1 MQIWLGVDLGTSALK
16 ITAINQDGHV
26 IARAA
31 AGYETDRPNADWVE
45 QDPLDWLSAL
55 TKVISQLDIDLAQV
69 AGVGI
74 VGQTPTL
81 VVTDSLGKPLR
92 PAMTWQD
99 TRSQNEADL
108 FAVEISDVA
117 EDFGLSLPWA
127 PSGILPKVRWLKKH
141 EPKVLQKDSRLL
153 QAKDFLLFHLTGEFV
168 SDNWSSKGLI
178 HAETLKPTQ
187 AWSSL
192 GLPNELIPA
201 IGKPWDV
208 AAKTSVGNKFL
219 PAGIPVAIGWSDAL
233 AGMLA
238 LEVFSKPTAF
248 VISGS
253 SDIAGMSCTRLS
265 EGKHNLSTVPESCA
279 PIPVIFGPTQ
289 SSGSAISWAAELFNS
304 TPDELLSKSLESSS
318 AHSEI
323 FLPYLAGE
331 RAPIWRSDVRALF
344 AGLSY
349 QSKFSDIAHAVIFGV
364 GFTARHII
372 DQAKSLSSEL
382 PTIVH
387 LGGASHQSKSWL
399 DIRSRILRSEV
410 ISFSESDSSSIG
422 AAILAASAA
431 TGVAPEVLAPNFS
444 GEKLYFTATIEDQN
458 VADTEYK
465 KYLDWVERSI
475 R

>member
-1 MQIWLGVDLGTSALK
+1 MQIWLGIDLGTSALK
-16 ITAINQDGHV
+16 LTAINQDGHV
-26 IARAA
+26 IARAT
-31 AGYETDRPNADWVE
+31 AGYETHRPNADWVE

-55 TKVISQLDIDLAQV
+55 SKVLTELEINLNEI

-81 VVTDSLGKPLR
+81 VVADLLGKPLR

-99 TRSQNEADL
+99 TRSQKEADL
-108 FAVEISDVA
+108 FAAEIPDVSK
-117 EDFGLSLPWA
+117 DFGLSLPWA
-127 PSGILPKVRWLKKH
+127 PSGILPKVRWLKEH
-141 EPKVLQKDSRLL
+141 EPKILQKDSRLL
-153 QAKDFLLFHLTGEFV
+153 QAKDFLLFHLTGEFA

-178 HAETLKPTQ
+178 NAKTLESTE
-187 AWSSL
+187 AWKSL
-192 GLPNELIPA
+192 ALPNDLIPA
-201 IGKPWDV
+201 IGKPWEV
-208 AAKTSVGNKFL
+208 AGKTSIDNKFL

-253 SDIAGMSCTRLS
+253 SDIAGISCAKLS
-265 EGKHNLSTVPESCA
+265 EGKHSLSTVPESCA

-289 SSGSAISWAAELFNS
+289 SSGSAISWAAGLFNS
-304 TPDELLSKSLESSS
+304 TPEELLSKSLERSEV
-318 AHSEI
+318 HSEI
-323 FLPYLAGE
+323 FLPFLAGE
-331 RAPIWRSDVRALF
+331 RAPIWRSDIRALF
-344 AGLSY
+344 AGLSH

-364 GFTARHII
+364 GFTARNII
-372 DQAKSLSSEL
+372 DQAKSLSKEL
-382 PTIVH
+382 PSVVH
-387 LGGASHQSKSWL
+387 LGGASHQSKLWL
-399 DIRSRILRSEV
+399 DIRSRILHSEV

-431 TGVAPEVLAPNFS
+431 TGISPEALAPKFS
-444 GEKLYFTATIEDQN
+444 GEKLHFTSTVEDQN
-458 VADTEYK
+458 IADKEYE

>member
-141 EPKVLQKDSRLL
+141 EPNVLQKDSRLL
-153 QAKDFLLFHLTGEFV
+153 QAKDFLLFHLTGEFA

-178 HAETLKPTQ
+178 HAETLRPTQ

-253 SDIAGMSCTRLS
+253 SDIAGISCAKLS
-265 EGKHNLSTVPESCA
+265 EGKHNLSTVPNSCA
-279 PIPVIFGPTQ
+279 PMPVIFGPTQ

-304 TPDELLSKSLESSS
+304 TPEELLSKSLESRET
-318 AHSEI
+318 HDEI

-331 RAPIWRSDVRALF
+331 RAPIWRSDIRALF
-344 AGLSY
+344 AGLSH

-372 DQAKSLSSEL
+372 DQAKSLSKEL
-382 PTIVH
+382 PSVVH
-387 LGGASHQSKSWL
+387 LGGASHQSKLWL

-422 AAILAASAA
+422 AAILGASAA
-431 TGVAPEVLAPNFS
+431 TGISPEVLAPKFS
-444 GEKLYFTATIEDQN
+444 GEKLHFTSAIEDQN
-458 VADTEYK
+458 TADAEYT
-465 KYLDWVERSI
+465 KYLNWVERSI

>member
-1 MQIWLGVDLGTSALK
+1 MQISLGVDLGTSALK
-16 ITAINQDGHV
+16 ATAVNQDGLV
-26 IARAA
+26 LARAS
-31 AGYETDRPNADWVE
+31 AGYETHRPHESWVE
-45 QDPLDWLSAL
+45 QDPLDWLSAFTKVLNELDVDL
-55 TKVISQLDIDLAQV
+55 TKI

-81 VVTDSLGKPLR
+81 VVTDSLGNPLR

-99 TRSQNEADL
+99 TRAQKEADL
-108 FAVEISDVA
+108 FAVEIPDVA
-117 EDFGLSLPWA
+117 KDFGLSLPWA
-127 PSGILPKVRWLKKH
+127 PSGILPKVRWLKEH
-141 EPKVLQKDSRLL
+141 EPKILQKDSRLL
-153 QAKDFLLFHLTGEFV
+153 QAKDFLLFHLTGEFA

-178 HAETLKPTQ
+178 HATTLKPTQ
-187 AWSSL
+187 AWASL

-201 IGKPWDV
+201 IGKPWNV
-208 AAKTSVGNKFL
+208 AAKTSVGNDFL

-253 SDIAGMSCTRLS
+253 SDIAGISCTELTD
-265 EGKHNLSTVPESCA
+265 GKHNLSTVPESCA

-289 SSGSAISWAAELFNS
+289 SSGSAISWAADLFNS
-304 TPDELLSKSLESSS
+304 TPDELLSKSLESREV
-318 AHSEI
+318 HSEI

-331 RAPIWRSDVRALF
+331 RAPIWRSDIRALF
-344 AGLSY
+344 AGLSH

-372 DQAKSLSSEL
+372 DQAKSLSGDL
-382 PTIVH
+382 PSTVH
-387 LGGASHQSKSWL
+387 LGGASHQSKLWL

-422 AAILAASAA
+422 AAILGASAA
-431 TGVAPEVLAPNFS
+431 SGVAPEVLAPNFS
-444 GEKLYFTATIEDQN
+444 GEKLHFTATIEDQN
-458 VADTEYK
+458 TADSEYK
-465 KYLDWVERSI
+465 KYLEWVERSI
-475 R
+475 H

>member
-16 ITAINQDGHV
+16 ATVINQDGLV
-26 IARAA
+26 LARAS
-31 AGYETDRPNADWVE
+31 AGYETHRPNENWVE
-45 QDPLDWLSAL
+45 QDPRDWLAAL
-55 TKVISQLDIDLAQV
+55 SKVLTELDIDLAEIT
-69 AGVGI
+69 GVGI

-81 VVTDSLGKPLR
+81 VVTDLLGNPLR

-99 TRSQNEADL
+99 TRSQKEADL
-108 FAVEISDVA
+108 FAVEIPDVA
-117 EDFGLSLPWA
+117 KDFGLSLPWA
-127 PSGILPKVRWLKKH
+127 PSGILPKVRWLKEH
-141 EPKVLQKDSRLL
+141 EPKILQKDSRLL
-153 QAKDFLLFHLTGEFV
+153 QAKDFLLFHLTGQFS

-178 HAETLKPTQ
+178 HATTLKPTQ
-187 AWSSL
+187 AWKSL

-201 IGKPWDV
+201 IGKPWEV
-208 AAKTSVGNKFL
+208 SGATSVGNKFL
-219 PAGIPVAIGWSDAL
+219 PAEIPVAIGWSDAL

-253 SDIAGMSCTRLS
+253 SDIAGISCRKLS

-289 SSGSAISWAAELFNS
+289 SSGSAISWAADLFNS
-304 TPDELLSKSLESSS
+304 TPEELLSKSLESSN

-331 RAPIWRSDVRALF
+331 RAPIWRSDIRALF
-344 AGLSY
+344 AGLSH
-349 QSKFSDIAHAVIFGV
+349 QSKFGDIAHAVIFGV

-372 DQAKSLSSEL
+372 DQAKSLSGEL
-382 PTIVH
+382 PSTVH
-387 LGGASHQSKSWL
+387 LGGTSHQSKLWR

-431 TGVAPEVLAPNFS
+431 SGVAPEVLALKFS
-444 GEKLYFTATIEDQN
+444 GEKLSFTATTENQNIANIEY
-458 VADTEYK
+458 T
-465 KYLDWVERSI
+465 KYLEWVERAI
-475 R
+475 H

>member
-1 MQIWLGVDLGTSALK
+1 
-16 ITAINQDGHV
+16 
-26 IARAA
+26 
-31 AGYETDRPNADWVE
+31 
-45 QDPLDWLSAL
+45 
-55 TKVISQLDIDLAQV
+55 
-69 AGVGI
+69 
-74 VGQTPTL
+74 
-81 VVTDSLGKPLR
+81 
-92 PAMTWQD
+92 
-99 TRSQNEADL
+99 
-108 FAVEISDVA
+108 
-117 EDFGLSLPWA
+117 
-127 PSGILPKVRWLKKH
+127 
-141 EPKVLQKDSRLL
+141 LL
-153 QAKDFLLFHLTGEFV
+153 QAKDFLLFHLTGEFA

-253 SDIAGMSCTRLS
+253 SDIAGISCAKLS
-265 EGKHNLSTVPESCA
+265 EGKHNLSTVPKSCA
-279 PIPVIFGPTQ
+279 PMPVIFGPTQ

-304 TPDELLSKSLESSS
+304 TPEELLSKSLESRET
-318 AHSEI
+318 HDEI

-331 RAPIWRSDVRALF
+331 RAPIWRSDIRALF
-344 AGLSY
+344 AGLSH

-372 DQAKSLSSEL
+372 DQAKSLSKEL
-382 PTIVH
+382 PSVVH
-387 LGGASHQSKSWL
+387 LGGASHQSKLWL

-422 AAILAASAA
+422 AAILGASAA
-431 TGVAPEVLAPNFS
+431 TGISPEVLAPKFS
-444 GEKLYFTATIEDQN
+444 GEKLHFTSAIEDQN
-458 VADTEYK
+458 TADAEYT
-465 KYLDWVERSI
+465 KYLNWVERSI

>member
-16 ITAINQDGHV
+16 ATAINQDGQV
-26 IARAA
+26 IARAS
-31 AGYETDRPNADWVE
+31 AGYETHRPHESWVE
-45 QDPLDWLSAL
+45 QDPLDWLAAF
-55 TKVISQLDIDLAQV
+55 TKVLSQLDVDLTKIT
-69 AGVGI
+69 GVGI

-81 VVTDSLGKPLR
+81 VVTDSFGNPLR

-108 FAVEISDVA
+108 FVA
-117 EDFGLSLPWA
+117 EIPDVSKDFGLSLPWA
-127 PSGILPKVRWLKKH
+127 PSGILPKVRWLKAH
-141 EPKVLQKDSRLL
+141 EPNILVKGSRLL
-153 QAKDFLLFHLTGEFV
+153 QAKDFLLFHLTRQFA

-178 HAETLKPTQ
+178 NAETLRPTQ
-187 AWSSL
+187 AWKTL
-192 GLPNELIPA
+192 GLSDELIPT
-201 IGKPWDV
+201 IGKPWEV
-208 AAKTSVGNKFL
+208 AGKTSIDNKFL
-219 PAGIPVAIGWSDAL
+219 PPGIPVAIGWSDAL

-253 SDIAGMSCTRLS
+253 SDIAGISCTKFS

-279 PIPVIFGPTQ
+279 PLPVIFGPTQ

-304 TPDELLSKSLESSS
+304 TPEELLSESLESSD

-323 FLPYLAGE
+323 FLPFLAGE
-331 RAPIWRSDVRALF
+331 RAPIWRSDIRALF
-344 AGLSY
+344 AGLSH

-372 DQAKSLSSEL
+372 DQAKSLSKEL
-382 PTIVH
+382 PSIIH
-387 LGGASHQSKSWL
+387 LGGASHQSKLWL

-410 ISFSESDSSSIG
+410 ISFSESDSSSVG

-431 TGVAPEVLAPNFS
+431 TGISPEVLAPKFS
-444 GEKLYFTATIEDQN
+444 GEKLYFTSTSEDQN
-458 VADTEYK
+458 IAEIEYK